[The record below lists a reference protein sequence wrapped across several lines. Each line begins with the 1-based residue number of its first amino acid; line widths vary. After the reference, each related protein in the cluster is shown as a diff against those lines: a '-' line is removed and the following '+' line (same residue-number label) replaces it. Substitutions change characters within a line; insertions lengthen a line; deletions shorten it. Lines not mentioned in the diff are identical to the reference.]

1 MNTDPVIWNENHDD
15 NFIDYFIKNLPDQ
28 NIKLESTTVKFIGD
42 KTCSLS
48 KDSFSQCKKKKKTKL
63 LKASSWYYL
72 HQYSLYIAG
81 FVNFPVK

>member
-48 KDSFSQCKKKKKTKL
+48 KDSFSQCKKKEDK
-63 LKASSWYYL
+63 
-72 HQYSLYIAG
+72 
-81 FVNFPVK
+81 VVKSEQLVLSPSI